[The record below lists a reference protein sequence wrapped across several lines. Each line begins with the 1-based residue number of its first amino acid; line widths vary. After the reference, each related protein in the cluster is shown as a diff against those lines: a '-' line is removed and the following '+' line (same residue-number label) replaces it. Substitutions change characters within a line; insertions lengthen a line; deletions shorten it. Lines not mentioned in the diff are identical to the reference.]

1 MSYLSFFQMEPAGAW
16 KCPSCPLAYVN
27 KQGLIKHRRAKHDA
41 DNEVRLEKVER
52 KKAKKNAT
60 AAKAAAAKAAKAA
73 AKEY

>member
-1 MSYLSFFQMEPAGAW
+1 MESAGAW
-16 KCPSCPLAYVN
+16 KSPSCPLAYAN
-27 KQGLIKHRRAKHDA
+27 KQGLIKHRRAKHNA
-41 DNEVRLEKVER
+41 DSEVRIENAER